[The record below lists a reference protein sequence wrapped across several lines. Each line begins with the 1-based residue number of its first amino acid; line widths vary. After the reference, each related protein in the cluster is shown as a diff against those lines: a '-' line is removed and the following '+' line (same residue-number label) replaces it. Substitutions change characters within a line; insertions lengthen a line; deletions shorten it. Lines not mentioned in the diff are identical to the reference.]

1 MRLYVR
7 ACAYGIAALVEKL
20 LDEGADANTINSFGY
35 TPMLEA
41 CHRGFHN
48 IVELLIKAN
57 TNLRYIPCTRESNS
71 SLFISAPPQAAL
83 AESSRCGFLRIVEVR
98 QNEIED
104 PLCHQT
110 YFD

>member
-41 CHRGFHN
+41 CHRGFHD
-48 IVELLIKAN
+48 IVEFLIKAN
-57 TNLRYIPCTRESNS
+57 ANLRYIPSSKESNS
-71 SLFISAPPQAAL
+71 SLFMTAPPQTAL
-83 AESSRCGFLRIVEVR
+83 AESARCGFLRIVEVR
-98 QNEIED
+98 QNEFESLLTTI
-104 PLCHQT
+104 
-110 YFD
+110 YSYN